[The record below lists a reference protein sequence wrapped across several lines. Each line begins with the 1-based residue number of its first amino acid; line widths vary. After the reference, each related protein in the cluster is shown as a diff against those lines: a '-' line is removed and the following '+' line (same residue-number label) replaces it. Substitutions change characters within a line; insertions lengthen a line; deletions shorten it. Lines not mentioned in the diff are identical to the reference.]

1 MSGSDEKWGLYVM
14 GKRKNFQQ
22 FQQTNPKQSVGLILR
37 WILFSFF
44 AITLFGQILVM
55 AESMEA
61 ATDRKN
67 IIAFLI
73 LLAICLLILNKQRK
87 VYDGRKQLNIYSNI
101 IINKKV
107 NKVNEIARIV
117 GKPRVQVEQEIKAL
131 IASGKLKVIYDES
144 TDSVLFLEDESIERH
159 PLFCSQCGGS
169 TTIAG
174 NSGYCEYCGSAIS
187 RFKQ

>member
-1 MSGSDEKWGLYVM
+1 M

-22 FQQTNPKQSVGLILR
+22 FQQTNSKQNVGLILR

-101 IINKKV
+101 IIN
-107 NKVNEIARIV
+107 N
-117 GKPRVQVEQEIKAL
+117 
-131 IASGKLKVIYDES
+131 Y
-144 TDSVLFLEDESIERH
+144 F
-159 PLFCSQCGGS
+159 F
-169 TTIAG
+169 
-174 NSGYCEYCGSAIS
+174 
-187 RFKQ
+187 

>member
-1 MSGSDEKWGLYVM
+1 MGSEVM
-14 GKRKNFQQ
+14 GKRKN
-22 FQQTNPKQSVGLILR
+22 FQQTNPKQSVGLIIR
-37 WILFSFF
+37 WILFGFF

-61 ATDRKN
+61 ATDKKN
-67 IIAFLI
+67 IIVFLI

-87 VYDGRKQLNIYSNI
+87 VYDGHKQLNIYSNI

-107 NKVNEIARIV
+107 NKINKIARIV
-117 GKPRVQVEQEIKAL
+117 GKPRDQVKREIKAL

-144 TDSVLFLEDESIERH
+144 TDSVLFLRDESIERYT
-159 PLFCSQCGGS
+159 LVCSQCGGS

-174 NSGYCEYCGSAIS
+174 NSGYCEYCGSAIL
-187 RFKQ
+187 RFSNKMVG